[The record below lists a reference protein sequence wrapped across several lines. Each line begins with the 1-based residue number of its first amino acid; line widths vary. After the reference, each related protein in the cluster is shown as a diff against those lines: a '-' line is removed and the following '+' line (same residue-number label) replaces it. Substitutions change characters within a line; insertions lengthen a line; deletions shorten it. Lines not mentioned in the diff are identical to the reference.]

1 MSATQSKE
9 KIRNGKTSA
18 YYGRQRGGYRS
29 CCGNRALMNQLV
41 NNRQTIVIPYGANTP
56 FSFTGERGDARY
68 LRLMALAWM
77 NLRLNISDSNAD
89 ASHEMLLSG
98 ACDGAEKSLKGVLAD
113 EASRVK
119 GNSGGSVFYPKDV
132 SVWPDKGIVDVS
144 GDLQLSYGLH
154 DASPVKKHYRLRTE
168 TRVEPSRLSRLFEE
182 WERYGLIERPDLE
195 MDPVTGFCMP
205 RHIVLTDRFWQLCG
219 INMDKFLAERNER
232 LAAEA
237 DGIIEPGTHASVRA
251 ARRRWYEHMRMAT
264 LISRR
269 DKASRHKRRKRLSKL
284 PVDDRRNVMAKLLRA
299 RPIHEWKTLPPED
312 FDRLVWKCLRQLEL
326 GLDYE
331 PVLPQIPD
339 VVH

>member
-1 MSATQSKE
+1 MGHAMSRLVVKDKRT
-9 KIRNGKTSA
+9 GKMTL
-18 YYGRQRGGYRS
+18 RQRMSRHPYFVQLREAAGRKRDFRPEKQALYDALWPL
-29 CCGNRALMNQLV
+29 CVQRA
-41 NNRQTIVIPYGANTP
+41 
-56 FSFTGERGDARY
+56 D
-68 LRLMALAWM
+68 LATSVVTF
-77 NLRLNISDSNAD
+77 NGS
-89 ASHEMLLSG
+89 
-98 ACDGAEKSLKGVLAD
+98 KLAD
-113 EASRVK
+113 ELSQK
-119 GNSGGSVFYPKDV
+119 DENGNVIS
-132 SVWPDKGIVDVS
+132 
-144 GDLQLSYGLH
+144 
-154 DASPVKKHYRLRTE
+154 E

-251 ARRRWYEHMRMAT
+251 ARRRWYENMRMAT

-269 DKASRHKRRKRLSKL
+269 DKTSRQKRRKRLSKL
-284 PVDDRRNVMAKLLRA
+284 PIDDRRNAMAKLLCA
-299 RPIHEWKTLPPED
+299 RPIQEWKTLPPED

-331 PVLPQIPD
+331 PVLPDVPD
-339 VVH
+339 IVH